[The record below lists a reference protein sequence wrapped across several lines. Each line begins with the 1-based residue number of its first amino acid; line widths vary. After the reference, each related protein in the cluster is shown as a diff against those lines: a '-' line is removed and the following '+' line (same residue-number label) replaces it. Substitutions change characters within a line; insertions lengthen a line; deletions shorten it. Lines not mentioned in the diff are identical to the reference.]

1 MAISRADLLK
11 ELLPG
16 LEALFGIE
24 YDKYESGCN
33 EIEVD
38 FNGTNARQP
47 RASDTETVD
56 ND

>member
-16 LEALFGIE
+16 LEELFGIE
-24 YDKYESGCN
+24 YDKYESEKN

-38 FNGTNARQP
+38 FNGTNPRKP